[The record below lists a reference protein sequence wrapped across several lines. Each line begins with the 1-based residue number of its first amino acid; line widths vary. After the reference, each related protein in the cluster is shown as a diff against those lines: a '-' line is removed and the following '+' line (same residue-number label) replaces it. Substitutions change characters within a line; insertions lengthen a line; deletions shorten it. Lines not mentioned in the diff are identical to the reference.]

1 MAEPVWHPSLAFIRE
16 TRLYR
21 WMKSLGFEDYDTFYA
36 ASVRDVAWFWGEAEK
51 ALGIAWMKPYERVLD
66 LRRGPMWP
74 EWFVGGK
81 LNAAYDALGKWLKDP
96 LVRDRPALIW
106 EGEEGQT
113 KRVSYAELAARVD
126 RVAQGLVRLG
136 LQPGDRVALYLPMV
150 PEAVV
155 ALLAAA
161 KIGAVTVPMFSGY
174 GAEAVWTRLESARP
188 KILITADGFFRRG
201 RPVAMKEE
209 ADRAVERAPYVER
222 VIVVRRAGREGLLQ
236 PGRDVE
242 WEALETGTPPCA
254 PASNETFRPLD
265 SAHPLLIIYTSGTT
279 GRPKGALH
287 THGGFPLKSAF
298 DAGFGMDVRP
308 GDVML
313 WVTDMGW
320 MMGPFLIFATLVN
333 AATMVLYDGTPD
345 HPAPDRLWDLVA
357 RHRVTHLGVSP
368 TLIRA
373 LMPHGEAYPGRHDLS
388 SLRVIGS
395 TGEPW
400 NPEPWKWLFEKVG
413 KSRIPIFN
421 YSGGTEISGGIL
433 GNVLIKPI
441 APITFNAA
449 LPGMAADVYDL
460 DGKPVRGTVGEL
472 VLKAPW
478 VGQTRGFWG
487 EPERYEETYWKRW
500 PGIWVH
506 GDWVILDEDGFWTIT
521 GRSDDTLNVAGKR
534 LGPAEI
540 ESILT
545 AHPAIKESAVIGVPD
560 DVKGEVPVAFVVLKP
575 GREWTSDLRSEIL
588 HWVAERLGKA
598 LRPKAVYCVDD
609 LPKTRNAK
617 ILRRAIRAAYL
628 GQDPGDLSSLENP
641 EAVDAI
647 RKLAAGDNSDLKCS

>member
-113 KRVSYAELAARVD
+113 KRVSYAELAVRVD

-254 PASNETFRPLD
+254 PAANETFRPLD

-449 LPGMAADVYDL
+449 LPGMAADVYDP

-575 GREWTSDLRSEIL
+575 GREWTPDLRAEIL

-647 RKLAAGDNSDLKCS
+647 RKLAAGDNSDLI

>member
-1 MAEPVWHPSLAFIRE
+1 MAEPVWHPSEAFIRE

-113 KRVSYAELAARVD
+113 KRVSYAELAAWVD
-126 RVAQGLVRLG
+126 RVAQGLVRFG

-161 KIGAVTVPMFSGY
+161 QIGAVTVPMFSGY
-174 GAEAVWTRLESARP
+174 GAEAVWTRLESAKP

-201 RPVAMKEE
+201 RLVAMKEE

-222 VIVVRRAGREGLLQ
+222 VIVVRRAGRVGRLQ
-236 PGRDVE
+236 TGRDVE
-242 WEALETGTPPCA
+242 WEALETGTPPYA

-320 MMGPFLIFATLVN
+320 MMGPFLVFATLVN

-413 KSRIPIFN
+413 KGRIPIFN

-487 EPERYEETYWKRW
+487 EPERYEETYWKHW

-506 GDWVILDEDGFWTIT
+506 GDWVILDEYGFWTIT

-575 GREWTSDLRSEIL
+575 GWEWTSDLRSEIL

-647 RKLAAGDNSDLKCS
+647 RKLAAGDN

>member
-1 MAEPVWHPSLAFIRE
+1 MAEPVWHPSEAFIRE

-242 WEALETGTPPCA
+242 WEALETGTPPYA
-254 PASNETFRPLD
+254 PAANETFRPLD

-449 LPGMAADVYDL
+449 LPGMAADVYDP

-575 GREWTSDLRSEIL
+575 GREWTSDLRAEIL

-647 RKLAAGDNSDLKCS
+647 RKLAAGDNSDLI

>member
-51 ALGIAWMKPYERVLD
+51 ALGIVWMKPYERVLD

-96 LVRDRPALIW
+96 LVRDRPAIIW

-113 KRVSYAELAARVD
+113 KRVSYAELAAWVD

-174 GAEAVWTRLESARP
+174 GAEAVRTRLESAKP

-209 ADRAVERAPYVER
+209 ADRAVDGAPYVER

-242 WEALETGTPPCA
+242 WEALETGTPPYA

-320 MMGPFLIFATLVN
+320 MMGPFLVFATLVN

-373 LMPHGEAYPGRHDLS
+373 LMPHGKAYPGRHDLS

-575 GREWTSDLRSEIL
+575 GREWTPDLRSEIL

-647 RKLAAGDNSDLKCS
+647 RKLAAGDN